1 MQGGFV
7 SDYVER
13 ILKFIRFSHT
23 IFALPFAVGSM
34 IVAAHGLPSARIV
47 LLIILAMVFAR
58 TAAMAFNR
66 VADWEIDQENP
77 RTAGRHKLVSKRVA
91 RGIVLC
97 SAACFVLVCALINPL
112 CFTLSP
118 VALASIFFYSLAKR
132 FTSFT
137 QVFLGLALGIAPVG
151 AWLAVRGQFAVPP

>member
-66 VADWEIDQENP
+66 VADWEIDKENP

-91 RGIVLC
+91 WSLVVVP
-97 SAACFVLVCALINPL
+97 SAAFILVSWLVNPL
-112 CFTLSP
+112 CFALSP
-118 VALASIFFYSLAKR
+118 VA
-132 FTSFT
+132 
-137 QVFLGLALGIAPVG
+137 
-151 AWLAVRGQFAVPP
+151 